1 MLPQEGSMTISTR
14 TLQMRR
20 LHPSFGV
27 ELAGLE
33 LHLPLDDG
41 TWAHI
46 WEAFNEHSLLV
57 FHDQPLTDA
66 EQMRFSQRFGPLET
80 TVKTLGKEDRLHP
93 NLVELANVDE
103 DGKLMDWTDRRMLYQ
118 SGNQMWHTDSS
129 FKQVPA
135 QASLLSGRLVP
146 PEGGETEFVSCRV
159 AWDALAPEMQR
170 RLEGKV
176 AIHSFAYSRGLIDP
190 RLLGP
195 ETEQAYPPV
204 RQALVRA
211 NPLTGR
217 KSVYIG
223 AHASH
228 IEGMP
233 ADEGRALLTE
243 LLDVATRP
251 ERVYRHAWRQHDLV
265 IWDNRCL
272 LHRGRPW
279 DAKRHTRVMHR
290 TTVAGE
296 GPTA

>member
-1 MLPQEGSMTISTR
+1 MATSTG
-14 TLQMRR
+14 TLQMSR

-27 ELAGLE
+27 GLSGVD
-33 LHLPLDDG
+33 LRQPLDDG

-57 FHDQPLTDA
+57 FHDQPLTDD
-66 EQMRFSQRFGPLET
+66 EQMRFSRRFGPLET

-103 DGKLMDWTDRRMLYQ
+103 DGTRMDWSDRRMMYQ

-135 QASLLSGRLVP
+135 QASLLSGREVP

-159 AWDALAPEMQR
+159 AWEALAPEMQG

-176 AIHSFAYSRGLIDP
+176 AVHSFAYSRGLIDP
-190 RLLGP
+190 TLLGP

-211 NPLTGR
+211 NPLNGEKT
-217 KSVYIG
+217 VYIG

-233 ADEGRALLTE
+233 IDEGRALLKE
-243 LLDVATRP
+243 LLEVATRP
-251 ERVYRHAWRQHDLV
+251 DRIYRHTWRQHDLV

-279 DAKRHTRVMHR
+279 DAKQYTRVMHR

>member
-1 MLPQEGSMTISTR
+1 MATSTG
-14 TLQMRR
+14 TFQMRR
-20 LHPSFGV
+20 LHPGFGV
-27 ELAGLE
+27 ELSGVDLR
-33 LHLPLDDG
+33 LPLDDG

-57 FHDQPLTDA
+57 FHDQPLTDP
-66 EQMRFSQRFGPLET
+66 EQMRFSVRFGPLET

-93 NLVELANVDE
+93 NLVELANLDE
-103 DGKLMDWTDRRMLYQ
+103 DGKLMDWTDRRMMYQ

-135 QASLLSGRLVP
+135 QASLLSGRVVP

-159 AWDALAPEMQR
+159 AWEALPPEMQR

-176 AIHSFAYSRGLIDP
+176 AVHSFAYSRGLIDP
-190 RLLGP
+190 TLLGP
-195 ETEQAYPPV
+195 DVQQALPPV

-211 NPLTGR
+211 NPLNGKKT
-217 KSVYIG
+217 VYIG

-228 IEGMP
+228 IEGIP
-233 ADEGRALLTE
+233 VEEGRALLKE
-243 LLDVATRP
+243 LLELATRP
-251 ERVYRHAWRQHDLV
+251 ERVYQHAWRQHDLV

-272 LHRGRPW
+272 LHRGRLW
-279 DAKRHTRVMHR
+279 DAKRHARVMHR

>member
-1 MLPQEGSMTISTR
+1 MATSTG
-14 TLQMRR
+14 TLQMHR
-20 LHPSFGV
+20 LHHSFGV
-27 ELAGLE
+27 ELSGVDLRR
-33 LHLPLDDG
+33 PLDDG

-46 WEAFNEHSLLV
+46 WEAFNEHSLLA
-57 FHDQPLTDA
+57 FHDQPLTDD

-103 DGKLMDWTDRRMLYQ
+103 GGQRMDWTDRRMIYQ

-135 QASLLSGRLVP
+135 QASLLSGRLIP

-159 AWDALAPEMQR
+159 AWEALAREMQR

-190 RLLGP
+190 TLLGP

-211 NPLTGR
+211 NPLNGMKT
-217 KSVYIG
+217 VYIG

-228 IEGMP
+228 IEGMSVE
-233 ADEGRALLTE
+233 EGRALLKE
-243 LLDVATRP
+243 LLELATLP
-251 ERVYRHAWRQHDLV
+251 ERVYRHTWRQHDLV

-279 DAKRHTRVMHR
+279 DAKRYTRVMHR

>member
-1 MLPQEGSMTISTR
+1 MATSTG

-27 ELAGLE
+27 LLSGVDLRQ
-33 LHLPLDDG
+33 PLDDG

-57 FHDQPLTDA
+57 FHGQPLTDN
-66 EQMRFSQRFGPLET
+66 EQMRFSLRFGPLET

-103 DGKLMDWTDRRMLYQ
+103 DGKLMDWTDRRMVYQ

-135 QASLLSGRLVP
+135 QASLLSGRQVP

-159 AWDALAPEMQR
+159 AWEALAPEMQR
-170 RLEGKV
+170 RIEGKV
-176 AIHSFAYSRGLIDP
+176 AVHSFAYSRGLIDP
-190 RLLGP
+190 TLLGP
-195 ETEQAYPPV
+195 DVQQALPPV

-223 AHASH
+223 SHASH

-233 ADEGRALLTE
+233 VEEGRALLKE
-243 LLDVATRP
+243 LLDLATRP
-251 ERVYRHAWRQHDLV
+251 ERVYQHAWRQHDLV